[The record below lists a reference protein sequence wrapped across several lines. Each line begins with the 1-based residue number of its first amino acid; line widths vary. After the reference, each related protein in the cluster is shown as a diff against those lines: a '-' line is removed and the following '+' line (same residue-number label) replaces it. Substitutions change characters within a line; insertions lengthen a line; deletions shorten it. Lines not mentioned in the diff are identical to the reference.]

1 MTGQHAGRVFMHP
14 ASINFHSSRFE
25 SGWVIYTEILETAKI
40 YVRESSM
47 VPVYA
52 LLLFSGGLL

>member
-1 MTGQHAGRVFMHP
+1 MHP

-52 LLLFSGGLL
+52 LLLFSGVMSPAAAPFWSG